1 MKGYADQK
9 LRKLEEQHVGSQL
22 DLSGGPV
29 WSFWFLSEMNTQKS
43 LVVNVLDC

>member
-1 MKGYADQK
+1 MKGCANQK
-9 LRKLEEQHVGSQL
+9 LRKLEEQHVGNQL
-22 DLSGGPV
+22 ALSRGPV

>member
-22 DLSGGPV
+22 ALSGGPV

-43 LVVNVLDC
+43 LVVSVLDC